1 MSDSTVTNEGSK
13 NGSVPE
19 AVAGL
24 AVVILTILG
33 LAGVSPTF
41 LVAIATI
48 VFGVELLLNGSST
61 MTDLGRV
68 LSREGEGDMMGGSVA
83 NGLSTVFLAGV
94 AGIVLGIL
102 ALLNVSS
109 MHLVAIAAIAFGG
122 ALLVSSNADMRIR
135 MLETSARM
143 HNRACTELAEGVA
156 SDGAGMQTMSGLTA
170 VVLGI
175 LALAGFASVTLVM
188 IALLTM
194 SGYAVLS
201 SGFISSCLLRAFGVG
216 AQHAHHNL

>member
-1 MSDSTVTNEGSK
+1 MSDTTVTNEGSK
-13 NGSVPE
+13 SGSVPE

-24 AVVILTILG
+24 AVVILAILG

-48 VFGVELLLNGSST
+48 VFGVELLLNGAST
-61 MTDLGRV
+61 MSDLGRV
-68 LSREGEGDMMGGSVA
+68 LGQEGETEALDGSAV
-83 NGLSTVFLAGV
+83 NGLSMVFLAGV

-102 ALLNVSS
+102 ALLEVSS
-109 MHLVAIAAIAFGG
+109 THLVAIAAIAFGG

-135 MLETSARM
+135 MLETASHM
-143 HNRACTELAEGVA
+143 HSRAGTELAEGVA

-175 LALAGFASVTLVM
+175 LALAGFASVTLVLV
-188 IALLTM
+188 ALLTM
-194 SGYAVLS
+194 SGYAVMS
-201 SGFISSCLLRAFGVG
+201 SGFISGSLLRAFGMG
-216 AQHAHHNL
+216 TQHAHHHM